1 MPAVVN
7 RTVGSFSGITEAL
20 GITAWPLLLKKLSH
34 MLRNSPEVIFF
45 MVVSLLYF
53 R

>member
-1 MPAVVN
+1 
-7 RTVGSFSGITEAL
+7 
-20 GITAWPLLLKKLSH
+20 LKKLSH